1 MTLVEFLHPLKA
13 ATNRDICLAALYFQQ
28 RYESVGEATVDG
40 LRALLRRGKVKNAK
54 NMNVADVLSKA
65 APYVH
70 QAGKQGQRILWA
82 LTASGQDRV
91 RELLQLPANDVEI
104 ENDVATLDALVN
116 TVPDKDVADYLH
128 EAVKCL
134 QVNALRATVV
144 FLWSAVTKEVRD
156 RVFANGASVVDA
168 AVAKHDKSPRRKAI
182 SKSDDLTYVKEKL
195 LIQIASDLGVFDSN
209 EKGVLE
215 GCLDLRNKC
224 GHPGKYN
231 PGPKKVS
238 SFIEDVIGIVFK

>member
-1 MTLVEFLHPLKA
+1 MTLVEFLHPLKPGN
-13 ATNRDICLAALYFQQ
+13 NRDICLGALYFHQ
-28 RYESVGEATVDG
+28 RYEKVREVTVDG

-54 NMNVADVLSKA
+54 NMNIADVLSKA

-70 QAGKQGQRILWA
+70 QAGKQGVKILWA
-82 LTASGQDRV
+82 LTTSGEVRV
-91 RELLQLPANDVEI
+91 RELLELPVSDMEI
-104 ENDVATLDALVN
+104 ENDVTSIDVLVN
-116 TVPDKDVADYLH
+116 TVPDKDVADYLQ
-128 EAVKCL
+128 EALKCL

-144 FLWSAVTKEVRD
+144 FVWSAVTKEIRE
-156 RVFANGASVVDA
+156 RVFASGANVVDA
-168 AVAKHDKSPRRKAI
+168 AIAKHDKSPRRKTI
-182 SKSDDLTYVKEKL
+182 SKDDDLTFVKEKL
-195 LIQIASDLGVFDSN
+195 LIQVATDLGVFDSN
-209 EKGVLE
+209 EKGILE